1 MPEIVQP
8 CPRCQTPLLI
18 DEENAGTEVLCPGC
32 GVHLVLPRDLSGAAG
47 PVVFEE
53 VRGGRVEEETGGEVA
68 GRKVFR
74 LNRSGPVTLGEGVEP
89 VAVDPLRAKGTA
101 LPTRRGMESG
111 EAMRLL
117 AAMAVPPGQG
127 VGEEESGERR
137 EKTVLPERRQVEDLA
152 TGEQVAAGRPKR
164 EGGHLPPPRHEV
176 GELAA
181 EASARAAVSAGPVE
195 PIPARG
201 DAEFSVT
208 LPTARREGATP
219 ATGGGMLFA
228 GSDRASEGK
237 TSEGRARGPRVAPER
252 RPAFSP
258 RHEADLSP
266 EHVGEWGGSGDVE
279 ERPASL
285 RRAASIAV
293 VVLLL
298 SGVGVG
304 LMIAKGMF
312 GPAAVKPVGGGVE
325 EEPSREYVDAAS
337 AALTR
342 FFNADTIE
350 VMAKEVRHPEVTVE
364 RMKRYYASQLLTP
377 RKIAVSTDWQEVSNF
392 EGSGIDFAFTTIEA
406 DAVKGRQVWLEL
418 PRDGGA
424 PRIDWEHLVSWSEV
438 TWTEFV
444 TGNPEGP
451 GEFRV
456 TVSPADKYE
465 GAFPDKFRYM
475 AFRMSDPEKRVTCYG
490 YCESDSEAARQLLAE
505 CRQARRRGEVN
516 EDGEGEAR
524 CMLRLRPVPDGKR
537 FNQVGIEAFVWKSW
551 VQP

>member
-1 MPEIVQP
+1 MLEIVQP

-32 GVHLVLPRDLSGAAG
+32 GVHLVLPRELSGAEG

-53 VRGGRVEEETGGEVA
+53 VRGVRVEEELGGEAA

-74 LNRSGPVTLGEGVEP
+74 LNRSGPVTLGEGVES
-89 VAVDPLRAKGTA
+89 VAVDPLRVKGTA
-101 LPTRRGMESG
+101 LPTRRGVESG

-117 AAMAVPPGQG
+117 AAMAVAPGQG
-127 VGEEESGERR
+127 EGEEGERR
-137 EKTVLPERRQVEDLA
+137 AKTVLPERRQVEDLA
-152 TGEQVAAGRPKR
+152 GGEQVAAGRPKR
-164 EGGHLPPPRHEV
+164 EGGHLPPPRHAI

-181 EASARAAVSAGPVE
+181 EAAERAGVSAGPVE

-208 LPTARREGATP
+208 LPTVRREGGRP
-219 ATGGGMLFA
+219 ATGGGTLFA
-228 GSDRASEGK
+228 GSDRAV
-237 TSEGRARGPRVAPER
+237 EGRSRGPRVAPER

-258 RHEADLSP
+258 RHEADMSP

-293 VVLLL
+293 AVLLL
-298 SGVGVG
+298 AGAGVG
-304 LMIAKGMF
+304 LMIAKGTF
-312 GPAAVKPVGGGVE
+312 GSAVVKTAAGGVE

-364 RMKRYYASQLLTP
+364 RMRRYYASQLLTP

-392 EGSGIDFAFTTIEA
+392 EGSGMDFAFTTIEA

-438 TWTEFV
+438 SWTEFV
-444 TGNPEGP
+444 TGSPEGP

-490 YCESDSEAARQLLAE
+490 YCESDSEVARQLLAE

-524 CMLRLRPVPDGKR
+524 CILRLRPVPDGKR
-537 FNQVGIEAFVWKSW
+537 FAQVGIEAFVWKSW